1 MSKTPED
8 MFIAL
13 IVFIKPILIF
23 FFINDGIY
31 LKKFDAM
38 MSLVTVFNCMQ
49 KKPLTFKQ
57 IFKFLSVILVCYL
70 LQN

>member
-1 MSKTPED
+1 

-49 KKPLTFKQ
+49 KKP
-57 IFKFLSVILVCYL
+57 
-70 LQN
+70 